1 MIIYSYSIKKV
12 YNEEILYLD
21 ISFEQEFAKLNS
33 KNKKVKLND
42 IVSNFIKNNNIKFK
56 GTTVALMAGSMMMGY
71 IILNNETKAN
81 TINPLNYTTNIVES
95 YTPKTANLI
104 INKYNEE
111 IKEEKTTETKEA
123 INKNISKKINSTTS
137 KNSVTTTKKEPIVEV
152 KEEPIIEKREEKEES
167 KNYIT
172 MKRSNGLITN
182 IEIEEY
188 VIGVVGA
195 EMPASFNEE
204 ALKAQAVIAR
214 TYAVSTLKKGKILTD
229 NSSTQNY
236 KDNSELK
243 KMWGSN
249 YDKYYQKIKNAVN
262 DTKGIYL
269 TYNDKII
276 DAVYHS
282 TSNGQTENAEY
293 VWGAY
298 KPYLVSVE
306 SEYDSSNKSFNYEK
320 FIAYADL
327 SKKINM
333 DININTNF
341 NIISKTAGDRVDKIQ
356 INDKKYTGVELRNLL
371 GLRSADFKITKEE
384 NGISFK
390 TKGYGHGVGLSQYGA
405 NGMAKAGYNYREIL
419 THYYTGVKLTKI

>member
-1 MIIYSYSIKKV
+1 MIINSYSIRKV

-21 ISFEQEFAKLNS
+21 INFEQEFAKMNS

-42 IVSNFIKNNNIKFK
+42 IVNDFIKKNNIKFK

-71 IILNNETKAN
+71 VILNNETKTN

-104 INKYNEE
+104 NEENKE
-111 IKEEKTTETKEA
+111 IKEENTSEAKEV
-123 INKNISKKINSTTS
+123 INKNISKKTSSTTTSKITTS
-137 KNSVTTTKKEPIVEV
+137 KNEPIVEV
-152 KEEPIIEKREEKEES
+152 KEEPIIKKQEIKEDN

-195 EMPASFNEE
+195 EMPASFDEE

-214 TYAVSTLKKGKILTD
+214 TYAVSTLNKGKILTD

-249 YDKYYQKIKNAVN
+249 YDKYYNKIKNAVS

-269 TYNDKII
+269 TYNGKII

-293 VWGAY
+293 VWGTS
-298 KPYLVSVE
+298 KPYLVSV
-306 SEYDSSNKSFNYEK
+306 SSIYDTSNKSFNYEK
-320 FIAYADL
+320 FIAYTDL
-327 SKKINM
+327 SKKLNM
-333 DININTNF
+333 DINFDTNF
-341 NIISKTAGDRVDKIQ
+341 NVISKTVGDRIDKIQ
-356 INDKKYTGVELRNLL
+356 INDKTYTGVDLRNLL
-371 GLRSADFKITKEE
+371 GLRSADFEISKEE

-405 NGMAKAGYNYREIL
+405 NGMAKAGYNYEQIL